1 MARILV
7 VEDNPQN
14 LKLSTIILQSQG
26 HTVIPAVDS
35 LEAERAIAVQVPD
48 LILMDVALPGKD
60 GYTLTRELRARPE
73 TAQLP
78 ILALSAFAMAGDAEK
93 ALEAGC
99 TDYLTKPVRR
109 APLLERVG
117 ELLRLAGVPKESP
130 SKASEATGK
139 TATSSDG
146 EKTELAA
153 ATTAPNEVA
162 KTEANPSS
170 NPASPTPS
178 GDVAPAPPPVEATPP
193 PPEETPPA
201 SPGDLP

>member
-35 LEAERAIAVQVPD
+35 LEAERAIAVEVPD

-117 ELLRLAGVPKESP
+117 ELLRSAGVPKESA
-130 SKASEATGK
+130 SKASEATGS
-139 TATSSDG
+139 TATTSAGDG
-146 EKTELAA
+146 TGVAGETA
-153 ATTAPNEVA
+153 APNEGA
-162 KTEANPSS
+162 KTEASAPSNS
-170 NPASPTPS
+170 ASPAPS
-178 GDVAPAPPPVEATPP
+178 GEVAPAPPPIEVTPP

-201 SPGDLP
+201 SPGDMP

>member
-14 LKLSTIILQSQG
+14 LKLSTIILQSEG

-35 LEAERAIAVQVPD
+35 LEAERAIAVEVPD

-117 ELLRLAGVPKESP
+117 ELLRSAGVPKESA
-130 SKASEATGK
+130 SKASEATGS
-139 TATSSDG
+139 TATTSAGDG
-146 EKTELAA
+146 TGETA
-153 ATTAPNEVA
+153 APNEGA
-162 KTEANPSS
+162 KTEASAPSNS
-170 NPASPTPS
+170 ASPAPS
-178 GDVAPAPPPVEATPP
+178 GEVAPAPPPIEVTPP

-201 SPGDLP
+201 SPGDMP